1 VSSRRK
7 PTTQANT
14 VTQDSGGSARQGLTA
29 LYRSV
34 GEELHH
40 FDVDVE
46 AASLTRRGTVRVPA
60 GIQYVWPHPSRQ
72 YLYVA
77 SSDRG
82 TGTTGD
88 THHLTAF
95 RVDTTTGA
103 LYSHGEPEPLPSR
116 PIHMSLDRTGNFA
129 LTAFNLPSSVTVHRI
144 NRDGTIG
151 ALVKQPAPL
160 DTGIYAH
167 QILAT
172 PDNRAVILVTRGND
186 PAGGKPED
194 PGALKVFRF
203 NDGVLSNLASVAPG
217 GGYGFG
223 PRHLDFHPTQP
234 WVYVA
239 RERENKLDVYRLDG
253 ERLSAAPLFVKD
265 TLGASRSSPGRQ
277 AAGTVHVHPTGRFVY
292 VANRA
297 SATVP
302 FDGQPV
308 FQGGEN
314 TIAVY
319 AIDQGSGEPTMMRTI
334 EARGYHVRTF
344 ALDPSGRLLVTA
356 TIAPINVRDGAR
368 VVRIPAGLSLFRVG
382 NDGTLDF
389 VRTYDVETNGKF
401 QWWMRIVGLPGKG

>member
-1 VSSRRK
+1 M
-7 PTTQANT
+7 QG
-14 VTQDSGGSARQGLTA
+14 SGGSARQSPTA

-46 AASLTRRGTVRVPA
+46 AASLTQRGTVRVAA
-60 GIQYVWPHPSRQ
+60 GVQYVWPHPSRQ

-77 SSDRG
+77 SSNRG
-82 TGTTGD
+82 PGATSTTGD

-95 RVDTTTGA
+95 RVDAATGA
-103 LYSHGEPEPLPSR
+103 LHPHGEPVPLPWR
-116 PIHMSLDRTGNFA
+116 AIHMSLDRTGNFA
-129 LTAFNLPSSVTVHRI
+129 LTAYSLPSSVSVHRI
-144 NRDGTIG
+144 NGDGTIG
-151 ALVKQPAPL
+151 ALVQQPAPL

-194 PGALKVFRF
+194 PGTLKVFRF
-203 NDGVLSNLASVAPG
+203 HDGELSNAVSVAPG

-253 ERLSAAPLFVKD
+253 ERLSANPAFVKD
-265 TLGASRSSPGRQ
+265 TLSKPRTFPGRQ
-277 AAGTVHVHPTGRFVY
+277 AVGTVHVHPSGRFVY

-297 SATVP
+297 SATAP
-302 FDGQPV
+302 FEGQPV

-319 AIDQGSGEPTMMRTI
+319 AIDQDSGEPI
-334 EARGYHVRTF
+334 LIQNVESRGYHVRTF
-344 ALDPSGRLLVTA
+344 ALDPSARLMVAA
-356 TIAPINVRDGAR
+356 TIAPINVREES
-368 VVRIPAGLSLFRVG
+368 RIVSVPACLSLFRV
-382 NDGTLDF
+382 NDGRLDF
-389 VRTYDVETNGKF
+389 VRKYDVETNGKF
-401 QWWMRIVGLPGKG
+401 QWWMGMMGLPGRG

>member
-1 VSSRRK
+1 MAG
-7 PTTQANT
+7 P
-14 VTQDSGGSARQGLTA
+14 GGSARHRLTA

-46 AASLTRRGTVRVPA
+46 AAALTRRGTVRVPA
-60 GIQYVWPHPSRQ
+60 GVQYVWPHPSRQ

-82 TGTTGD
+82 PGTTGD
-88 THHLTAF
+88 AHHLTAF
-95 RVDTTTGA
+95 RVDTATGA
-103 LYSHGEPEPLPSR
+103 LQPHGEPEPLPSR
-116 PIHMSLDRTGNFA
+116 PIHMSLDRTGDFA
-129 LTAFNLPSSVTVHRI
+129 LTAYNLPSGVTVHRI

-151 ALVKQPAPL
+151 PLVKPAAPL
-160 DTGIYAH
+160 DTGIYGH

-186 PAGGKPED
+186 AAGGTPED

-203 NDGVLSNLASVAPG
+203 ADGVLSNLASVAPG
-217 GGYGFG
+217 DGYGFG

-265 TLGASRSSPGRQ
+265 TLGEPRNPRGRQ
-277 AAGTVHVHPTGRFVY
+277 AAGAVHVHPGGRFVY

-302 FDGQPV
+302 FEGQAV

-319 AIDQGSGEPTMMRTI
+319 AIDHGSGEPTMI
-334 EARGYHVRTF
+334 QSSESRGYHVRTF
-344 ALDPSGRLLVTA
+344 ALDASGRVMVAA
-356 TIAPINVRDGAR
+356 TIAPMNVRDGSSI
-368 VVRIPAGLSLFRVG
+368 VSVPACLSVFRVG
-382 NDGTLDF
+382 SDGTLDF
-389 VRTYDVETNGKF
+389 VRTYDVETGGKF
-401 QWWMRIVGLPGKG
+401 QWWMGMVGLPGTG

>member
-1 VSSRRK
+1 
-7 PTTQANT
+7 
-14 VTQDSGGSARQGLTA
+14 

-40 FDVDVE
+40 FDVDVG
-46 AASLTRRGTVRVPA
+46 AASLTSRGTVTVPA
-60 GIQYVWPHPSRQ
+60 GVQYVWPHPSRQ

-77 SSDRG
+77 SSNRG
-82 TGTTGD
+82 PGATSTTGD
-88 THHLTAF
+88 AHYLTAF
-95 RVDTTTGA
+95 RVDTATGA
-103 LYSHGEPEPLPSR
+103 LQAHGEPVMLPSR
-116 PIHMSLDRTGNFA
+116 PIHMSLDRAGQFA
-129 LTAFNLPSSVTVHRI
+129 LTAYNLPSKVTVHRI
-144 NRDGTIG
+144 DRDGTIG
-151 ALVKQPAPL
+151 ALMQQPAPL

-203 NDGVLSNLASVAPG
+203 ADGVLSNVASVAPG

-239 RERENKLDVYRLDG
+239 RERENTLDVYRLDG
-253 ERLSAAPLFVKD
+253 ERLSEAPLFVKD
-265 TLGASRSSPGRQ
+265 TLGQPRSPGGRQ
-277 AAGTVHVHPTGRFVY
+277 AAGTVHVHPSGRFVY

-302 FDGQPV
+302 FEGQPV

-319 AIDQGSGEPTMMRTI
+319 AIDQESGEPTMI
-334 EARGYHVRTF
+334 QSAEARGYHVRTF
-344 ALDPSGRLLVTA
+344 ALDASGQVMVAA
-356 TIAPINVRDGAR
+356 TIAPINVREGSR
-368 VVRIPAGLSLFRVG
+368 VVSVPACLSVFRVAD
-382 NDGTLDF
+382 DGRLDF
-389 VRTYDVETNGKF
+389 VRKYDVETGGKF
-401 QWWMRIVGLPGKG
+401 QWWMGMVGLPGRG

>member
-1 VSSRRK
+1 M
-7 PTTQANT
+7 
-14 VTQDSGGSARQGLTA
+14 
-29 LYRSV
+29 
-34 GEELHH
+34 GEELDH

-46 AASLTRRGTVRVPA
+46 TAALTRRGAVKVPA
-60 GIQYVWPHPSRQ
+60 GVQYAWPHPSRQ

-82 TGTTGD
+82 PGTTGD
-88 THHLTAF
+88 AHHLTAF
-95 RVDTTTGA
+95 RVDTATGA
-103 LYSHGEPEPLPSR
+103 LQPHGEPEALPSR
-116 PIHMSLDRTGNFA
+116 PIHMSLDRTGSFA
-129 LTAFNLPSSVTVHRI
+129 LTAYNLPSGVTVHRI

-151 ALVKQPAPL
+151 GLVKPPASL

-172 PDNRAVILVTRGND
+172 PDNRAVILVARGND

-203 NDGVLSNLASVAPG
+203 DDGVLSNLASVAPG

-234 WVYVA
+234 WVYVS

-253 ERLSAAPLFVKD
+253 ERVSAAPLFVKD
-265 TLGASRSSPGRQ
+265 TLGEPRDLRGRQ
-277 AAGTVHVHPTGRFVY
+277 AAGTVHVHPGGRFVY

-302 FDGQPV
+302 FEGQEV

-319 AIDQGSGEPTMMRTI
+319 AIDQASGEPTMI
-334 EARGYHVRTF
+334 QSSESRGYHVRTF
-344 ALDPSGRLLVTA
+344 ALDASGRVMVAA
-356 TIAPINVRDGAR
+356 TIAPMNVRDGSSI
-368 VVRIPAGLSLFRVG
+368 VSVPACLSVFRVG

-389 VRTYDVETNGKF
+389 VRTYDVETGGKF
-401 QWWMRIVGLPGKG
+401 QWWMGMVGLPGTG

>member
-1 VSSRRK
+1 MSSRGK
-7 PTTQANT
+7 PTTQANA
-14 VTQDSGGSARQGLTA
+14 VTQGSGGSARHGITA

-46 AASLTRRGTVRVPA
+46 AASLTRRGTVKVPA

-77 SSDRG
+77 SSNRG
-82 TGTTGD
+82 PGTTGE

-95 RVDTTTGA
+95 RVDTATGA
-103 LYSHGEPEPLPSR
+103 LHAHGEPEPLPSR
-116 PIHMSLDRTGNFA
+116 PIHMSLDRTGSFA
-129 LTAFNLPSSVTVHRI
+129 LTAFNLPSTVTVHRI

-151 ALVKQPAPL
+151 ALVTQPAPL

-194 PGALKVFRF
+194 PGGLKVFRF

-223 PRHLDFHPTQP
+223 PRHLDFHPEQP

-253 ERLSAAPLFVKD
+253 ESVSAAPVFVKD
-265 TLGASRSSPGRQ
+265 TLGEPRNLRGRQ
-277 AAGTVHVHPTGRFVY
+277 AAGTVHVHPNGRFVY

-302 FDGQPV
+302 LEGKPV

-314 TIAVY
+314 TISVY
-319 AIDQGSGEPTMMRTI
+319 AIDQSSGEPTMI
-334 EARGYHVRTF
+334 QSIDSRGYHVRTF
-344 ALDPSGRLLVTA
+344 ALDASARLMVTA
-356 TIAPINVRDGAR
+356 TIAPINVRDGSGI
-368 VVRIPAGLSLFRVG
+368 VSVPACLSVFRVG
-382 NDGTLDF
+382 NDGRPDF
-389 VRTYDVETNGKF
+389 VRKYDVETNGKF
-401 QWWMRIVGLPGKG
+401 QWWMGMVGLPGRG

>member
-1 VSSRRK
+1 VSSRRRR
-7 PTTQANT
+7 TTQPDA
-14 VTQDSGGSARQGLTA
+14 VRPGPTA

-46 AASLTRRGTVRVPA
+46 AASLTRRGTVKVPA
-60 GIQYVWPHPSRQ
+60 GVQYVWPDPSRQ

-77 SSDRG
+77 SSNRG
-82 TGTTGD
+82 PGATSTTGD
-88 THHLTAF
+88 AHHLTAF
-95 RVDTTTGA
+95 RVDPDTAA
-103 LYSHGEPEPLPSR
+103 LQPHGEPVPLPSR
-116 PIHMSLDRTGNFA
+116 PIHMSLDHTGGFA
-129 LTAFNLPSSVTVHRI
+129 LTAYNVPSSVTVHRI

-167 QILAT
+167 QVLAT

-186 PAGGKPED
+186 PTDSTPED
-194 PGALKVFRF
+194 PGALKLFRF
-203 NDGVLSNLASVAPG
+203 EDGVLSNLASVAPG

-223 PRHLDFHPTQP
+223 PRHLDFHPEQP

-253 ERLSAAPLFVKD
+253 SRLGAAPLFVKD
-265 TLGASRSSPGRQ
+265 TLGEPRHLGGRQ
-277 AAGTVHVHPTGRFVY
+277 AAGTVHVHPAGRFVS

-302 FDGQPV
+302 FEGQPV

-319 AIDQGSGEPTMMRTI
+319 AIERSSGEPTLIQRAD
-334 EARGYHVRTF
+334 ARGYHVRTF
-344 ALDPSGRLLVTA
+344 AFDPSGRLMVTA

-368 VVRIPAGLSLFRVG
+368 VVRVPAGLSLFRVG
-382 NDGTLDF
+382 DDGRPSF
-389 VRTYDVETNGKF
+389 VRTYDVETNGRF
-401 QWWMRIVGLPGKG
+401 QWWMGMVGRQSA

>member
-1 VSSRRK
+1 M
-7 PTTQANT
+7 QG
-14 VTQDSGGSARQGLTA
+14 SGGSASHSPTV

-46 AASLTRRGTVRVPA
+46 AASLTQRGTVTVPA
-60 GIQYVWPHPSRQ
+60 GVQYVWPHPSRQ
-72 YLYVA
+72 YLYAA
-77 SSDRG
+77 SSNRG
-82 TGTTGD
+82 PGATRTTGD

-95 RVDTTTGA
+95 RVDAATGA
-103 LYSHGEPEPLPSR
+103 LHPHGEPVPLPWR
-116 PIHMSLDRTGNFA
+116 AIHMSLDRTGNFA
-129 LTAFNLPSSVTVHRI
+129 LTAYNVPSGVSVHRI
-144 NRDGTIG
+144 NGDGTIG
-151 ALVKQPAPL
+151 ALVQQPAPL

-186 PAGGKPED
+186 PVGSKSED

-203 NDGVLSNLASVAPG
+203 HDGVLSNLASVAPS

-253 ERLSAAPLFVKD
+253 ERLSATPAFVKD
-265 TLGASRSSPGRQ
+265 TLSKPRTSPGRQ
-277 AAGTVHVHPTGRFVY
+277 AVGTVHMHPNGRFVY

-302 FDGQPV
+302 FEGQPV
-308 FQGGEN
+308 FLGGEN

-319 AIDQGSGEPTMMRTI
+319 AIDQGSGEPTLI
-334 EARGYHVRTF
+334 QSVESRGYHVRTF
-344 ALDPSGRLLVTA
+344 ALDPSARLLVAA
-356 TIAPINVRDGAR
+356 TIAPINVREES
-368 VVRIPAGLSLFRVG
+368 RIVSVPACLSLFRVD
-382 NDGTLDF
+382 DGRLDF
-389 VRTYDVETNGKF
+389 VRKYDVETNGKF
-401 QWWMRIVGLPGKG
+401 QWWMGMMGLPGRD

>member
-1 VSSRRK
+1 
-7 PTTQANT
+7 
-14 VTQDSGGSARQGLTA
+14 

-40 FDVDVE
+40 FDVDVD
-46 AASLTRRGTVRVPA
+46 AASLTRRGTVKVPA
-60 GIQYVWPHPSRQ
+60 GVQYVWPHPSRQ

-82 TGTTGD
+82 SGATGD
-88 THHLTAF
+88 AHHLTTF
-95 RVDTTTGA
+95 RVEPATDA
-103 LYSHGEPEPLPSR
+103 LQPHGDPVPLPSR
-116 PIHMSLDRTGNFA
+116 PIHMSLDRTGDFA
-129 LTAFNLPSSVTVHRI
+129 LTAYNLPSSVTVHRI
-144 NRDGTIG
+144 DRDGTIG
-151 ALVKQPAPL
+151 GLVKQPAPL

-186 PAGGKPED
+186 PAGSKPED

-203 NDGVLSNLASVAPG
+203 EDGVLSNLASVAPG

-223 PRHLDFHPTQP
+223 PRHLDFHPGQP
-234 WVYVA
+234 WIYVA

-253 ERLSAAPLFVKD
+253 PRLSATPLFVKD
-265 TLGASRSSPGRQ
+265 TLGAPHHPGGRQ
-277 AAGTVHVHPTGRFVY
+277 AAGTVHVHPGGQFVY

-302 FDGQPV
+302 LEGQSV

-319 AIDQGSGEPTMMRTI
+319 AVERSTGEPTLI
-334 EARGYHVRTF
+334 QSADAHGYHVRTF
-344 ALDPSGRLLVTA
+344 AFDPSGRLMVTA
-356 TIAPINVRDGAR
+356 TIAPINVRDGAS
-368 VVRIPAGLSLFRVG
+368 VVRVPAGLSLFRVG
-382 NDGTLDF
+382 DDGRLGF
-389 VRTYDVETNGKF
+389 VRTYDVETSGRF
-401 QWWMRIVGLPGKG
+401 QWWMGMVGRPKA

>member
-1 VSSRRK
+1 M
-7 PTTQANT
+7 QG
-14 VTQDSGGSARQGLTA
+14 SGGSASHSPTV

-46 AASLTRRGTVRVPA
+46 AASLTQRGTVTVPA
-60 GIQYVWPHPSRQ
+60 GVQYVWPHPSRQ
-72 YLYVA
+72 YLYAA
-77 SSDRG
+77 SSNRG
-82 TGTTGD
+82 PGATSTTGD
-88 THHLTAF
+88 AHHLTAF
-95 RVDTTTGA
+95 RVDAASGA
-103 LYSHGEPEPLPSR
+103 LHPHGEPVPLPWR
-116 PIHMSLDRTGNFA
+116 AIHMSLDRTGNFA
-129 LTAFNLPSSVTVHRI
+129 LTAYNLPSSVSVHRI
-144 NRDGTIG
+144 NGDGTIG
-151 ALVKQPAPL
+151 ALVQQPELL

-203 NDGVLSNLASVAPG
+203 HDGVLSNLASVAPG

-253 ERLSAAPLFVKD
+253 ERLSATPAFVKD
-265 TLGASRSSPGRQ
+265 TLGKPRTSPGRQ
-277 AAGTVHVHPTGRFVY
+277 AAGTVHVHPSGRFVY

-302 FDGQPV
+302 FEGQPV

-319 AIDQGSGEPTMMRTI
+319 AIDQGSGEPTLI
-334 EARGYHVRTF
+334 QNVESRGYHVRTF
-344 ALDPSGRLLVTA
+344 ALDPSARLMVAA
-356 TIAPINVRDGAR
+356 TIAPINVREES
-368 VVRIPAGLSLFRVG
+368 RIVSVPACLSLFRV
-382 NDGTLDF
+382 NDGRLDF
-389 VRTYDVETNGKF
+389 VRKYDVETNGKF
-401 QWWMRIVGLPGKG
+401 QWWMGMVGLPGRG

>member
-1 VSSRRK
+1 M
-7 PTTQANT
+7 QG
-14 VTQDSGGSARQGLTA
+14 SGGSASHSPTA

-40 FDVDVE
+40 FDVDVD
-46 AASLTRRGTVRVPA
+46 AASLTPRGTVRVPA
-60 GIQYVWPHPSRQ
+60 GVQYVWPHPSRQ
-72 YLYVA
+72 YLYAA
-77 SSDRG
+77 SSNRG
-82 TGTTGD
+82 PGATSTTGE

-95 RVDTTTGA
+95 RVDAATGA
-103 LYSHGEPEPLPSR
+103 LHAHGEPVPLPWR
-116 PIHMSLDRTGNFA
+116 AIHMSLDRTGNFA
-129 LTAFNLPSSVTVHRI
+129 LTAYNLPSTVSVHRI
-144 NRDGTIG
+144 NGDGTIG
-151 ALVKQPAPL
+151 ALVQQPAPL

-186 PAGGKPED
+186 PAGSKAED

-203 NDGVLSNLASVAPG
+203 HDGVLSNLASVAPG

-253 ERLSAAPLFVKD
+253 ERLSATPLFVRD
-265 TLGASRSSPGRQ
+265 TLGKPRTSPGRQ
-277 AAGTVHVHPTGRFVY
+277 AVGTVHVHPSGRFVY

-302 FDGQPV
+302 FEGQPV

-314 TIAVY
+314 TVAVY
-319 AIDQGSGEPTMMRTI
+319 AIDQGSGEPTIDSKRRVAWLSCAHVCPRPERPLAGGGHHRTDQG
-334 EARGYHVRTF
+334 ARGIPHRQRPGVPLPVSRGRRQAGFRAKVRC
-344 ALDPSGRLLVTA
+344 
-356 TIAPINVRDGAR
+356 RDQR
-368 VVRIPAGLSLFRVG
+368 QVPVVDGD
-382 NDGTLDF
+382 DGTARPRL
-389 VRTYDVETNGKF
+389 
-401 QWWMRIVGLPGKG
+401 IVGGINDE

>member
-1 VSSRRK
+1 MGELPARR
-7 PTTQANT
+7 
-14 VTQDSGGSARQGLTA
+14 GLTT

-60 GIQYVWPHPSRQ
+60 GVQYVWLHPSRQ

-82 TGTTGD
+82 SGATGD

-95 RVDTTTGA
+95 RVDTATGA
-103 LYSHGEPEPLPSR
+103 LGTHGEPLPLPSR

-129 LTAFNLPSSVTVHRI
+129 LTAYNLPSRVTVHRI
-144 NRDGTIG
+144 NGDGTIG
-151 ALVKQPAPL
+151 ALVTHPTPL

-172 PDNRAVILVTRGND
+172 PDNRAVILVARGND
-186 PAGGKPED
+186 AAGSRPED

-203 NDGVLSNLASVAPG
+203 DHGVLSNLASVAPG

-223 PRHLDFHPTQP
+223 PRHLDFHPEQP

-253 ERLSAAPLFVKD
+253 QTLSAAPLFVKD
-265 TLGASRSSPGRQ
+265 TLGEPRNLRGRQ
-277 AAGTVHVHPTGRFVY
+277 AAGTVHMHPGGRFVY

-297 SATVP
+297 SATALVA
-302 FDGQPV
+302 GQPV

-319 AIDQGSGEPTMMRTI
+319 AIDRGTGEPTI
-334 EARGYHVRTF
+334 IQSADAHGYHVRTF
-344 ALDPSGRLLVTA
+344 ALDPSGRLMATA
-356 TIAPINVRDGAR
+356 TIAPINVRDGSGIIR
-368 VVRIPAGLSLFRVG
+368 VPAGLSLFRVG
-382 NDGTLDF
+382 DDGRLGF
-389 VRTYDVETNGKF
+389 VRTYDVETDGKF
-401 QWWMRIVGLPGKG
+401 QWWMGMVGLPGRS

>member
-1 VSSRRK
+1 
-7 PTTQANT
+7 
-14 VTQDSGGSARQGLTA
+14 LITA

-40 FDVDVE
+40 FDVDVG
-46 AASLTRRGTVRVPA
+46 AASLTRRGTVAVPA
-60 GIQYVWPHPSRQ
+60 GVQYVWPHPSRQ

-95 RVDTTTGA
+95 RVDPATGD
-103 LYSHGEPEPLPSR
+103 LQPHGEPQRLPSR
-116 PIHMSLDRTGNFA
+116 PIHMSLDRTGDFA
-129 LTAFNLPSSVTVHRI
+129 LTAYNLPSSVTVHRI
-144 NRDGTIG
+144 NGDGTIG

-186 PAGGKPED
+186 PAGGKQED

-203 NDGVLSNLASVAPG
+203 EDGLLSNLASVAPG

-223 PRHLDFHPTQP
+223 PRHLDFHPTGP

-253 ERLSAAPLFVKD
+253 EGLSTAPLLVRD
-265 TLGASRSSPGRQ
+265 TLGKPRTSPARQ
-277 AAGTVHVHPTGRFVY
+277 AAGTVHVHPNGGFVY

-297 SATVP
+297 SATAP
-302 FDGQPV
+302 FEGQPV

-319 AIDQGSGEPTMMRTI
+319 AIDQSSGEPTMI
-334 EARGYHVRTF
+334 ESSEARGYHVRTF

-356 TIAPINVRDGAR
+356 TIAPINVREGS
-368 VVRIPAGLSLFRVG
+368 RIVNVPAGLSLFRVG
-382 NDGTLDF
+382 ADGRLNF
-389 VRTYDVETNGKF
+389 VRTYDVETRGKF
-401 QWWMRIVGLPGKG
+401 QWWMGLVGLPGRG

>member
-1 VSSRRK
+1 
-7 PTTQANT
+7 
-14 VTQDSGGSARQGLTA
+14 
-29 LYRSV
+29 V

-40 FDVDVE
+40 FDVDVD
-46 AASLTRRGTVRVPA
+46 AASLTQRGAVMVPA
-60 GIQYVWPHPSRQ
+60 GVQYVWPHPSRR

-77 SSDRG
+77 SSNRGPGAAGG
-82 TGTTGD
+82 TGD
-88 THHLTAF
+88 AHHLTAF
-95 RVDTTTGA
+95 RADASGA
-103 LYSHGEPEPLPSR
+103 LEPHGEPVSLPSR
-116 PIHMSLDRTGNFA
+116 PIHMSLDRTGTVA
-129 LTAFNLPSSVTVHRI
+129 LIAYNLPSTVTVHRI

-151 ALVKQPAPL
+151 PPVHQPTPL

-203 NDGVLSNLASVAPG
+203 ADGVLSNVASIAPG

-239 RERENKLDVYRLDG
+239 RERENTLDVYRLDG
-253 ERLSAAPLFVKD
+253 ERLSETPLFVKD
-265 TLGASRSSPGRQ
+265 TLGQPRSAGGRQ
-277 AAGTVHVHPTGRFVY
+277 AAGTVHVHPGGRFVY

-302 FDGQPV
+302 FEGQPV

-319 AIDQGSGEPTMMRTI
+319 AIDPASGEPTMI
-334 EARGYHVRTF
+334 QSAEARGYHVRTF
-344 ALDPSGRLLVTA
+344 ALDASGRLLVAA
-356 TIAPINVRDGAR
+356 TIAPINVRDGSG
-368 VVRIPAGLSLFRVG
+368 VVSVPACLSVFRVG
-382 NDGTLDF
+382 DDGRLDF
-389 VRTYDVETNGKF
+389 VRKYDVDTRGKF
-401 QWWMRIVGLPGKG
+401 QWWMGMMGLPTAAA

>member
-1 VSSRRK
+1 
-7 PTTQANT
+7 
-14 VTQDSGGSARQGLTA
+14 
-29 LYRSV
+29 V
-34 GEELHH
+34 GEGLHH

-46 AASLTRRGTVRVPA
+46 AASLTQRGTVTVPA
-60 GIQYVWPHPSRQ
+60 GVQYVWPHPSRQ

-77 SSDRG
+77 SSNRG
-82 TGTTGD
+82 PGATSTTGD

-95 RVDTTTGA
+95 RVDATTGA
-103 LYSHGEPEPLPSR
+103 LHPHGEPVPR
-116 PIHMSLDRTGNFA
+116 PWRAIHMSLDRTGNFA
-129 LTAFNLPSSVTVHRI
+129 LTAYNQPSSVSVHRI
-144 NRDGTIG
+144 NGDGTIG
-151 ALVKQPAPL
+151 ALVQQPAPL

-194 PGALKVFRF
+194 PGALKVFQF
-203 NDGVLSNLASVAPG
+203 HDGVLSNLVSVAPG

-253 ERLSAAPLFVKD
+253 ESLSAAPLFVKD
-265 TLGASRSSPGRQ
+265 TLSKPRNSPGRQ
-277 AAGTVHVHPTGRFVY
+277 AVGTVHAHPSGRFVY

-302 FDGQPV
+302 FEGQPV

-319 AIDQGSGEPTMMRTI
+319 AIDQGSGEPTMI
-334 EARGYHVRTF
+334 QSVESRGYHVRTF
-344 ALDPSGRLLVTA
+344 ALDPSARLLVAA
-356 TIAPINVRDGAR
+356 TIAPMKVREES
-368 VVRIPAGLSLFRVG
+368 RIVSVAACLSLFRVE
-382 NDGTLDF
+382 NDGRLDF
-389 VRTYDVETNGKF
+389 VRKYDVETNGKF
-401 QWWMRIVGLPGKG
+401 QWWMGMMGLPGRG